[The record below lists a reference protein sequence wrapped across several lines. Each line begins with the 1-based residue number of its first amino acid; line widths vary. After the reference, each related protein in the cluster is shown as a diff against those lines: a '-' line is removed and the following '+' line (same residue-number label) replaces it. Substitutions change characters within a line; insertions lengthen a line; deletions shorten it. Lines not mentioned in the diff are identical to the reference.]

1 MMQTSEGGF
10 LFFFL
15 MVIFQCYL
23 EYFFLASTKYP
34 FHLEVS
40 MDHLAMWKFLDL
52 KKIILRCI
60 PESLPFPPIHHST
73 STETSTSVSEPKVV
87 KHGGWK

>member
-1 MMQTSEGGF
+1 MQTSEEG
-10 LFFFL
+10 LFKKKK

-40 MDHLAMWKFLDL
+40 IDHLAIWQFLDL
-52 KKIILRCI
+52 KKKIILKCI
-60 PESLPFPPIHHST
+60 PESLHFPPIHHST

-87 KHGGWK
+87 KYGGWK